1 MKSLLCV
8 LLTMIISLGS
18 MVTVKADTEIK
29 PYENKENAVLLKREY
44 IDLDEDT
51 VIEIES
57 YEEKIPS
64 LARAGWKTT
73 SATKTYRVKDKNT
86 NTVFVKYILKATF
99 RYNGKKAECT
109 NATPDCKILV
119 PNVYKVITK
128 DASKAGVVALGY
140 FYCQHIKTGKG
151 AGGTFS
157 ISVPQTERSLLVDAG
172 ENKFCFVAIE
182 I

>member
-1 MKSLLCV
+1 M
-8 LLTMIISLGS
+8 
-18 MVTVKADTEIK
+18 
-29 PYENKENAVLLKREY
+29 
-44 IDLDEDT
+44 
-51 VIEIES
+51 IEIES

-128 DASKAGVVALGY
+128 DASKAGDVALGY
-140 FYCQHIKTGKG
+140 FYCQHIKQEKVLEEH
-151 AGGTFS
+151 FQL
-157 ISVPQTERSLLVDAG
+157 SVPQTERSLLVDAG

>member
-57 YEEKIPS
+57 YEEK
-64 LARAGWKTT
+64 K
-73 SATKTYRVKDKNT
+73 
-86 NTVFVKYILKATF
+86 F
-99 RYNGKKAECT
+99 RLLQELDGK
-109 NATPDCKILV
+109 PHQPQRL
-119 PNVYKVITK
+119 
-128 DASKAGVVALGY
+128 
-140 FYCQHIKTGKG
+140 TG
-151 AGGTFS
+151 
-157 ISVPQTERSLLVDAG
+157 
-172 ENKFCFVAIE
+172 
-182 I
+182 

>member
-1 MKSLLCV
+1 M
-8 LLTMIISLGS
+8 
-18 MVTVKADTEIK
+18 E
-29 PYENKENAVLLKREY
+29 
-44 IDLDEDT
+44 
-51 VIEIES
+51 
-57 YEEKIPS
+57 
-64 LARAGWKTT
+64 TT

-128 DASKAGVVALGY
+128 DASKAGDVALGY

-157 ISVPQTERSLLVDAG
+157 IKCAANGAVTIS
-172 ENKFCFVAIE
+172 
-182 I
+182 

>member
-1 MKSLLCV
+1 MRKMKSLLCV

-73 SATKTYRVKDKNT
+73 PATKTYRVKDKNT

-128 DASKAGVVALGY
+128 SASKEGDTALGY
-140 FYCQHIKTGKG
+140 FYCEHIKTGKG

-157 ISVPQTERSLLVDAG
+157 IKCAANGAVTI
-172 ENKFCFVAIE
+172 N
-182 I
+182 

>member
-86 NTVFVKYILKATF
+86 NTVFVKYILKA
-99 RYNGKKAECT
+99 
-109 NATPDCKILV
+109 
-119 PNVYKVITK
+119 
-128 DASKAGVVALGY
+128 
-140 FYCQHIKTGKG
+140 
-151 AGGTFS
+151 
-157 ISVPQTERSLLVDAG
+157 LLDIMEKRQSAQMQLLTAR
-172 ENKFCFVAIE
+172 FLYLMFIR
-182 I
+182 

>member
-1 MKSLLCV
+1 MRKMKSLLCV

-64 LARAGWKTT
+64 LARAGWTTT
-73 SATKTYRVKDKNT
+73 SATKTYRAKDKNT
-86 NTVFVKYILKATF
+86 NTVCVKYILMATF

-109 NATPDCKILV
+109 NATPACKILV
-119 PNVYKVITK
+119 PNVYKLFTK
-128 DASKAGVVALGY
+128 DPSKAGAVAPGY
-140 FYCQHIKTGKG
+140 FYCQHLKTGKG

-157 ISVPQTERSLLVDAG
+157 IKCAANGSVTIS
-172 ENKFCFVAIE
+172 
-182 I
+182 

>member
-64 LARAGWKTT
+64 LARAGWKT
-73 SATKTYRVKDKNT
+73 ATKTYRVKDKNT

-128 DASKAGVVALGY
+128 DASKAGDVALGY

-157 ISVPQTERSLLVDAG
+157 IKCAANGSVTIS
-172 ENKFCFVAIE
+172 
-182 I
+182 

>member
-64 LARAGWKTT
+64 LARAGWKNT
-73 SATKTYRVKDKNT
+73 SAIKTYRVKDKK
-86 NTVFVKYILKATF
+86 VKNKTGFGLGLAFAKKVVNAYGGEIRVESAP
-99 RYNGKKAECT
+99 GKGSRFEVRIKAE
-109 NATPDCKILV
+109 
-119 PNVYKVITK
+119 
-128 DASKAGVVALGY
+128 
-140 FYCQHIKTGKG
+140 
-151 AGGTFS
+151 
-157 ISVPQTERSLLVDAG
+157 
-172 ENKFCFVAIE
+172 
-182 I
+182 

>member
-1 MKSLLCV
+1 M
-8 LLTMIISLGS
+8 
-18 MVTVKADTEIK
+18 
-29 PYENKENAVLLKREY
+29 NKNQY
-44 IDLDEDT
+44 
-51 VIEIES
+51 ES

-128 DASKAGVVALGY
+128 SASKEGDTALGY
-140 FYCQHIKTGKG
+140 FYCEHIKTGKG

-157 ISVPQTERSLLVDAG
+157 IKCAANGAVTI
-172 ENKFCFVAIE
+172 N
-182 I
+182 

>member
-1 MKSLLCV
+1 MRKMKSLLCV

-99 RYNGKKAECT
+99 RYNGKKA
-109 NATPDCKILV
+109 
-119 PNVYKVITK
+119 NVYKVITK
-128 DASKAGVVALGY
+128 DASKAGDVALGY

-157 ISVPQTERSLLVDAG
+157 IKCAANGAVTIS
-172 ENKFCFVAIE
+172 
-182 I
+182 

>member
-1 MKSLLCV
+1 MRKMKILLCV

-128 DASKAGVVALGY
+128 DASKAGDVALGY

-157 ISVPQTERSLLVDAG
+157 IKCAANGSVTIS
-172 ENKFCFVAIE
+172 
-182 I
+182 

>member
-1 MKSLLCV
+1 MRKMKSLLCV

-86 NTVFVKYILKATF
+86 NTVFV
-99 RYNGKKAECT
+99 
-109 NATPDCKILV
+109 

-128 DASKAGVVALGY
+128 DASKAGDVALGY
-140 FYCQHIKTGKG
+140 FCCQHIKTGKG

-157 ISVPQTERSLLVDAG
+157 IKCAANGAVTIS
-172 ENKFCFVAIE
+172 
-182 I
+182 

>member
-1 MKSLLCV
+1 MRKIKSLLCV

-99 RYNGKKAECT
+99 RYNGKQAQCT
-109 NATPDCKILV
+109 TATPD
-119 PNVYKVITK
+119 
-128 DASKAGVVALGY
+128 
-140 FYCQHIKTGKG
+140 
-151 AGGTFS
+151 
-157 ISVPQTERSLLVDAG
+157 
-172 ENKFCFVAIE
+172 
-182 I
+182 

>member
-64 LARAGWKTT
+64 LARAGWKMIC
-73 SATKTYRVKDKNT
+73 SRLRLQDYYII
-86 NTVFVKYILKATF
+86 FPIILKII
-99 RYNGKKAECT
+99 C
-109 NATPDCKILV
+109 I
-119 PNVYKVITK
+119 
-128 DASKAGVVALGY
+128 
-140 FYCQHIKTGKG
+140 
-151 AGGTFS
+151 
-157 ISVPQTERSLLVDAG
+157 
-172 ENKFCFVAIE
+172 
-182 I
+182 

>member
-1 MKSLLCV
+1 MRKIKSLLCV

-99 RYNGKKAECT
+99 RYNGKQAQCT
-109 NATPDCKILV
+109 TATPDCKLAV
-119 PNVYKVITK
+119 R
-128 DASKAGVVALGY
+128 SCSCAL
-140 FYCQHIKTGKG
+140 CL
-151 AGGTFS
+151 FS
-157 ISVPQTERSLLVDAG
+157 IIPKSSLQNIFYKHRIRIFIFYPVSL
-172 ENKFCFVAIE
+172 CS
-182 I
+182 

>member
-1 MKSLLCV
+1 MRKMKSLLCV

-99 RYNGKKAECT
+99 RYN
-109 NATPDCKILV
+109 
-119 PNVYKVITK
+119 
-128 DASKAGVVALGY
+128 
-140 FYCQHIKTGKG
+140 
-151 AGGTFS
+151 
-157 ISVPQTERSLLVDAG
+157 
-172 ENKFCFVAIE
+172 
-182 I
+182 